1 MLVECG
7 PCWHRA
13 AKAPGKKSATAQQI
27 WGKIGKIMMKI
38 TAIFTGSYCN
48 VNTKWTMLH
57 VL

>member
-27 WGKIGKIMMKI
+27 WGKSAK
-38 TAIFTGSYCN
+38 S
-48 VNTKWTMLH
+48 
-57 VL
+57 